1 MYIYIYWPLLP
12 NSISVGNSVMMDLW
26 GEKGGP
32 AMHALHF
39 GYPIGA
45 MIGPLIA
52 YPFVSVEP
60 SNNTDANLT
69 TDMIITT
76 MEDSSLFDD
85 GSHIEIA
92 YAIVACID
100 IVFAIIFIVFQFV
113 LPSKNMASH
122 QKKANFDWKTVFSPS
137 QWAGGDF
144 KFGITM
150 LIFMMIFYIL
160 HRITI
165 KGSTT
170 FYVTY
175 AVDSKLYTNKQAT
188 LYSFVTNF
196 AATVGR
202 GLSILFAK
210 FVPIQVMFL
219 VEVSGQSLFAMSTLF
234 WGLNGKLE
242 FLIFNSAFFL
252 FGGPIWP
259 SGYAFTDRY
268 ISLYAVVVALIDLV
282 GKTVDVFYTWI
293 LGYMYE
299 YTVKESLFYNAAVAS
314 LVLCA
319 HLVLVTVVAVRHG
332 NRFSSQRMGKQ
343 TPDEET
349 TELTSLNRDKI
360 QV

>member
-1 MYIYIYWPLLP
+1 
-12 NSISVGNSVMMDLW
+12 MMDLW

-69 TDMIITT
+69 TDIIPTT

-92 YAIVACID
+92 FAIVACID

-113 LPSKNMASH
+113 LPSKKMISY
-122 QKKANFDWKTVFSPS
+122 QEKADFDWKTVFSPS

-150 LIFMMIFYIL
+150 LIFMMTFYVL
-160 HRITI
+160 HIITI

-175 AVDSKLYTNKQAT
+175 AVDSKLGYTNKQAT
-188 LYSFVTNF
+188 LYSSITNF

-210 FVPIQVMFL
+210 CVPIQVMFL
-219 VEVSGQSLFAMSTLF
+219 VEVSGQSLFAMLTLF

-242 FLIFNSAFFL
+242 FLIFNSAFSL
-252 FGGPIWP
+252 FRDPIWP

-268 ISLYAVVVALIDLV
+268 ISLYAVVVGLIDLV
-282 GKTVDVFYTWI
+282 GKTADISFTWI
-293 LGYMYE
+293 LGYLYE
-299 YTVKESLFYNAAVAS
+299 YTVKESLFYNTAVAS

-332 NRFSSQRMGKQ
+332 NRFNSLTMDKPIS
-343 TPDEET
+343 DEET
-349 TELTSLNRDKI
+349 TKL
-360 QV
+360 